1 VNVKTKTLTDVE
13 SNPLPLLE
21 YDSARIAIIEPSRMI
36 KPIDIAEHCVFCF
49 FQEVIRELVSG
60 GPTARQL
67 EGRQGSGY
75 FVDPAMVSRFLIQRT

>member
-60 GPTARQL
+60 GRL
-67 EGRQGSGY
+67 RDSWKEGKVAGIS
-75 FVDPAMVSRFLIQRT
+75 LIRRWYLGF